1 MSTLGKRGKRP
12 EPTALKLVKGT
23 RSDRVNTD
31 EPVPDTPADGLEPP
45 EWLAGNEVA
54 LEIWSE
60 YAPDLER
67 KGVLT
72 AWDVEAF
79 AICCETAA
87 RRRKAVARI
96 KREGEVVDA
105 PVFDRNG
112 KPTGVREVRNP
123 WLTVLAQADRQLL
136 SWAARFGMTPSDRA
150 QLGGGTKQRD
160 PYEDLLT
167 A

>member
-1 MSTLGKRGKRP
+1 MGRRGPRP
-12 EPTALKLVKGT
+12 APTSLKLVKGT

-31 EPVPDTPADGLEPP
+31 EPVPEQPVDELQAP
-45 EWLAGNEVA
+45 EWMTSHEVA
-54 LEIWSE
+54 LEIWAE
-60 YAPDLER
+60 YAPDLQR

-96 KREGEVVDA
+96 KAEGEITTV

-112 KPTGVREVRNP
+112 KPAGMKDVRNP

>member
-1 MSTLGKRGKRP
+1 MGRRGPRP
-12 EPTALKLVKGT
+12 APTALKLVQGT
-23 RSDRVNTD
+23 RDDRVNTD
-31 EPVPDTPADGLEPP
+31 EPVPEATAEPMRPPTWLDG
-45 EWLAGNEVA
+45 NDVA
-54 LEIWSE
+54 TQIWAE
-60 YAPDLER
+60 YAPDLQR
-67 KGVLT
+67 QGVLT

-87 RRRKAVARI
+87 RRRRAVARI
-96 KREGEVVDA
+96 KAEGEIVTV

-112 KPTGVREVRNP
+112 KPTGVREVRSP

-136 SWAARFGMTPSDRA
+136 SWAARFGLTPSDRA
-150 QLGGGTKQRD
+150 QLGGGSKQRD